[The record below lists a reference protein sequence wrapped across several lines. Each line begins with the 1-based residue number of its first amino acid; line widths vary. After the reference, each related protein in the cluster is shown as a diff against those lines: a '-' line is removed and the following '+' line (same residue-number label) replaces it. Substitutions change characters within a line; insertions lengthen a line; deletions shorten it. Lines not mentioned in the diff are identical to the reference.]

1 MQKSKGNAFTQFFKQ
16 TFRRHTGGE
25 YSELLTRGMHGEK
38 GINRKYPWAYIRLFV
53 LLFVLLAV
61 FLLIIRFTYNELF
74 APTVI
79 VLSST
84 CFNLSFLLF
93 IYELYPK
100 RDLSFLLVCLA
111 MLLGGAAANVVAQ
124 ILFDL
129 VRPSNEWLKAVYSGF
144 FEELPKATVTL
155 LIIVLTG
162 KRSPLAG
169 FVFGSAVG
177 CGFSI
182 VEDMGYIFVQAN
194 QLSSMNL
201 TTVIEIAISRGASA
215 FCTHILWTGAV
226 GWAYCNSKKYL
237 ANIAIYPTILLSCA
251 LHIAWDL
258 PLPYIA
264 LAFVYAFCASVAVT
278 VSICIIHFG
287 RKKVFGADECEEEGE
302 VSNADEDTLSKT
314 DPEYWSHWGRFTIT
328 FSAFLMAVIAVI
340 YCAIPFRE
348 TYGTE
353 IFTTPES
360 FISFMQD
367 GAELNAKDKRKYQTA
382 DSANDIPRGEYVI
395 QCESERG
402 IINGKECDVTYEYWY
417 SGTYDYVNGIDYHFL
432 YNVSVKI
439 SDGVTVNT
447 YIQESIYTVDGLL
460 YANYFRLTDSV
471 VTGYNLES
479 NGNITV
485 FIYDADFVR
494 NYNDIK
500 YLWLFCTFA
509 GLFGVSAVCYIS
521 LRIKSWR
528 VKKQCSTQNVSSVE

>member
-1 MQKSKGNAFTQFFKQ
+1 MQNSKVNVFTQFFKQ

-38 GINRKYPWAYIRLFV
+38 GINRKYPWAYIRLFA
-53 LLFVLLAV
+53 LILVLLAV

-84 CFNLSFLLF
+84 CFNFSFLLF
-93 IYELYPK
+93 LYELYPK

-111 MLLGGAAANVVAQ
+111 MLLGGAAANVVSQ
-124 ILFDL
+124 VLFD
-129 VRPSNEWLKAVYSGF
+129 VFRPSNEWLKAVYSGL
-144 FEELPKATVTL
+144 FEELPKAAVTL

-169 FVFGSAVG
+169 FVFGAAVG

-201 TTVIEIAISRGASA
+201 TTVIEVAFSRGASA

-237 ANIAIYPTILLSCA
+237 ANIAVYLTLLLSCG

-258 PLPYIA
+258 PLPYVA
-264 LAFVYAFCASVAVT
+264 LAFVYAFCAAAAV
-278 VSICIIHFG
+278 SECICIVHYS
-287 RKKVFGADECEEEGE
+287 RKKVFESDDGETEGE
-302 VSNADEDTLSKT
+302 ESNADEDTLSKN
-314 DPEYWSHWGRFTIT
+314 DPEYWSHWGRFTIA
-328 FSAFLMAVIAVI
+328 FAAFLMAVIAVI
-340 YCAIPFRE
+340 YCSIPFRE

-353 IFTTPES
+353 TFTSPES
-360 FISFMQD
+360 FIEFMQD
-367 GAELNAKDKRKYQTA
+367 GVELNAKTKRAYVTA
-382 DSANDIPRGEYVI
+382 DSANDILRGEYVV
-395 QCESERG
+395 QCESESATIHGR
-402 IINGKECDVTYEYWY
+402 ECNLTYEYWY
-417 SGTYDYVNGIDYHFL
+417 SGTYDSVSGKDYHYL
-432 YNVSVKI
+432 YTVGVKI
-439 SDGVTVNT
+439 SDGISENT
-447 YIQESIYTVDGLL
+447 YMQESIYTSNGEL
-460 YANYFRLTDSV
+460 YANYFRLTESV
-471 VTGYNLES
+471 VTGYNFES
-479 NGNITV
+479 NGDITA

-494 NYNDIK
+494 DYNDVK

-509 GLFGVSAVCYIS
+509 ALFGVSAICYVS

-528 VKKQCSTQNVSSVE
+528 VKKQCSTENVSSAK